1 MILNALI
8 IDDDPVFRIYL
19 QKLVD
24 SHQHQHSGGT
34 AVNGNGARDHMH
46 TLQPDLLFLNINMP
60 DMTGFE
66 VLDTV
71 KQSGPA
77 QVIIAS
83 SSTDHAIKAF
93 DYGITD
99 YLVKPFDQERFN
111 EAIERVV
118 RNARKGGKALSLVNT
133 LALKTL
139 QYIHSRDL
147 DSYRPIPKIGRAH
160 V

>member
-1 MILNALI
+1 
-8 IDDDPVFRIYL
+8 
-19 QKLVD
+19 
-24 SHQHQHSGGT
+24 
-34 AVNGNGARDHMH
+34 
-46 TLQPDLLFLNINMP
+46 MP

-83 SSTDHAIKAF
+83 SSTDHGIKAF

-118 RNARKGGKALSLVNT
+118 RNAKKGGKAFSLVNT

-139 QYIHSRDL
+139 LYILFREL
-147 DSYRPIPKIGRAH
+147 DSYRPIPIRISKVGYVYLMLMENLVFIQQEKGF
-160 V
+160 VFL

>member
-24 SHQHQHSGGT
+24 SHQHLHLAGT
-34 AVNGNGARDHMH
+34 AVNGSEAREHIH
-46 TLQPDLLFLNINMP
+46 SLQPDLIFLDINMP

-77 QVIIAS
+77 QVIITS
-83 SSTDHAIKAF
+83 SSTDHGIKAF
-93 DYGITD
+93 RSE
-99 YLVKPFDQERFN
+99 ER
-111 EAIERVV
+111 RVE
-118 RNARKGGKALSLVNT
+118 KE
-133 LALKTL
+133 
-139 QYIHSRDL
+139 
-147 DSYRPIPKIGRAH
+147 
-160 V
+160 